1 MVCLSSPGVP
11 PRSFPMVGA
20 ADLAGV
26 REIPPCFVA
35 DASRQHVF
43 VFHVTCNVRYRCKYV
58 LFTRK
63 SIGLLFYFNV
73 NTFVPLVILFTFKFA
88 FPQSSKGLSKL
99 DFLPG

>member
-63 SIGLLFYFNV
+63 SIGLLLYCNV
-73 NTFVPLVILFTFKFA
+73 NTFVPLVILFTC
-88 FPQSSKGLSKL
+88 
-99 DFLPG
+99 